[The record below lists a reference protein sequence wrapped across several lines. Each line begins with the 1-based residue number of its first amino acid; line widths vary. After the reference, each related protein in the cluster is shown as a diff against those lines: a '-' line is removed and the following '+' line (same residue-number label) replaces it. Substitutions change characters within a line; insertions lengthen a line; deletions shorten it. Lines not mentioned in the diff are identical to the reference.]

1 MIDSKLLF
9 HYLVVFVELP
19 NPEPKP
25 NPGDVTG
32 AAIGAVGA
40 VLLVVVPDDVEL
52 PKAPPN
58 PLNTGLLAVDVGA
71 APNAEEVVV
80 DAGEKVDE
88 ELVVLDENPP
98 TDETGAFTALVG
110 VLPKLVEVDVETDTG
125 AVTRADAV
133 GAAIGADAVG
143 AAMGA
148 DAAGAAMGADAAGVD
163 TEVDAVGAVTG
174 TDAVGAATGD
184 ALAKKLVNP
193 KLDAAPPAEVGAAV
207 GGGMKKIG
215 CPSWFNCVSCGGTT
229 LLPRSG

>member
-52 PKAPPN
+52 PKVPPN
-58 PLNTGLLAVDVGA
+58 PLNTGLLVVDVGA

-98 TDETGAFTALVG
+98 TDETGAFTALIG

-133 GAAIGADAVG
+133 GAAI
-143 AAMGA
+143 GA